1 MDIENHLQQEALLL
15 KILILLKKELIL
27 NIKKEDGKLLALII

>member
-27 NIKKEDGKLLALII
+27 NIKKEDGKLLVLII